1 MHTIFTVHTI
11 TELGQWT
18 GLWGAA
24 WTMNR
29 EHKMYTEHINNI
41 LHTLYTVHRTRTI
54 HTIYTVQRA
63 TEPGQCTGLSR
74 WKLLAPPTV
83 YHPVSAPDASIEN
96 FCPG

>member
-11 TELGQWT
+11 TEQGQWT

-54 HTIYTVQRA
+54 HTIYTV
-63 TEPGQCTGLSR
+63 
-74 WKLLAPPTV
+74 
-83 YHPVSAPDASIEN
+83 
-96 FCPG
+96 